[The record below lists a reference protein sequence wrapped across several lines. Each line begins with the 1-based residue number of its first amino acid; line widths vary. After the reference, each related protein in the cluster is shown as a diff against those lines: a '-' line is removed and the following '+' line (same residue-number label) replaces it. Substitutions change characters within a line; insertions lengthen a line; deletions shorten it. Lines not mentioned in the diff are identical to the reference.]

1 MSRQKYI
8 FYKVIFIISIILLS
22 VFTLYEIGIFIRALT
37 WDYPYPALGI
47 DINNPF
53 EAWWIETFFN
63 LIFAGVPLILT
74 IAALIISRRK
84 IKSFKNNIPK
94 ESGENQ

>member
-8 FYKVIFIISIILLS
+8 LYKVIFVISIILLS
-22 VFTLYEIGIFIRALT
+22 GFTLYEIGIFIRALT

-53 EAWWIETFFN
+53 EAWWIETVFV

-84 IKSFKNNIPK
+84 IKRFKNDVQK
-94 ESGENQ
+94 DS

>member
-1 MSRQKYI
+1 MSKQKYI
-8 FYKVIFIISIILLS
+8 FYKVIFIISTILLS
-22 VFTLYEIGIFIRALT
+22 GFILYEIGVFICALT

-53 EAWWIETFFN
+53 EAWWTETVFN
-63 LIFAGVPLILT
+63 LIFAGVPLILD

-84 IKSFKNNIPK
+84 IKSFKNSIQK
-94 ESGENQ
+94 ESGEN